1 MSDFLKAAEAGDI
14 NTDERSKTSALAKW
28 GVAMSEGFVFVPRA
42 LMRHQ
47 AELELDSVAV
57 MVLLNL
63 IGSWWEEGDLPYPRP
78 TTIAKRIG
86 VHVRTVQRH
95 LSELDERGL
104 IARVRSSGNGSKS
117 DTTVTRYDL
126 SGLVHALQKAAVPT
140 GAKIKNLDGA
150 VVLPSQVI

>member
-1 MSDFLKAAEAGDI
+1 MSNFLKAAEAGNI
-14 NTDERSKTSALAKW
+14 TANERKESALVKW
-28 GVAMSEGFVFVPRA
+28 GTAMSEGFVFVPRA

-47 AELELDSVAV
+47 ADLELDSVAV

-63 IGSWWEEGDLPYPRP
+63 IASWWEADDLPYPRP

-95 LSELDERGL
+95 LSELEERGL
-104 IARVRSSGNGSKS
+104 IARARGPANGRKS

-126 SGLVHALQKAAVPT
+126 RGLVKALEKTAVPN
-140 GAKIKNLDGA
+140 AAQIKNLEGN
-150 VVLPSQVI
+150 VVLPPQVM